1 MFYERELAKS
11 VFRNARRIYN
21 DAPTACRHQIRPR
34 ASGAGSP
41 HIPRKPRA
49 GATLD
54 GIPARADKLG
64 LIAEAGYCQNQNV
77 MKTVTAKVQ
86 NANAP
91 GLKMAA
97 RSSEFGCDTP
107 QKSQRMAPDHTVAE
121 QFLQERF
128 AFRIAEMETNKSSR

>member
-1 MFYERELAKS
+1 
-11 VFRNARRIYN
+11 
-21 DAPTACRHQIRPR
+21 
-34 ASGAGSP
+34 
-41 HIPRKPRA
+41 
-49 GATLD
+49 
-54 GIPARADKLG
+54 
-64 LIAEAGYCQNQNV
+64 

-128 AFRIAEMETNKSSR
+128 AFRIAEMETNKSLTIDLVVKELENWSGLQIAARLGPLAVSPSLRIGRT

>member
-1 MFYERELAKS
+1 VSAPDTA
-11 VFRNARRIYN
+11 ARRWRRI
-21 DAPTACRHQIRPR
+21 
-34 ASGAGSP
+34 

-54 GIPARADKLG
+54 GIPARADELG

-121 QFLQERF
+121 HFLQERF
-128 AFRIAEMETNKSSR
+128 AFRIAEIETNKSSR

>member
-1 MFYERELAKS
+1 MLYEHESAKL
-11 VFRNARRIYN
+11 VLG
-21 DAPTACRHQIRPR
+21 TL
-34 ASGAGSP
+34 AGSTTTP
-41 HIPRKPRA
+41 QPRVGTRYGRAPVAPDPPIPRKPRA